1 MNHFKG
7 LMAAPFTPFDAK
19 GKLNLEV
26 IPSYVNR
33 LIEDGL
39 KGIFVCGSNGEG
51 PNMTSEERM
60 TVAESFKK
68 AAGSCIQVYV
78 HVGHSS
84 IRESQRLA
92 EHAMAIGA
100 DAISSVA
107 AFYFKPGNVK
117 TLVDALAEIASA
129 APAVPFYYY
138 NIPHLTGVN
147 LDMVEFLQRAEKIS
161 NLKGIKYTATT
172 LWEYQLCLNEAKGKF
187 DILFGLDEMLLPA
200 LAVGAKGAI
209 GSTYTFAAP
218 LYLEVIE
225 AFEEGN
231 LSMARSKMLYLV
243 QMVKILLKFPPIPA
257 QKSIMKRSGL
267 DLGPCRLPLATLTPG
282 EENDLYEQLDTI
294 GFFDKLRNMTRSS
307 EGRAKIIQGNES
319 HF

>member
-1 MNHFKG
+1 MNHFRG
-7 LMAAPFTPFDAK
+7 LMAAPFTPFDGK
-19 GKLNLEV
+19 GELNLEV
-26 IPSYVNR
+26 IPSYVDK
-33 LIEDGL
+33 LIADGL

-51 PNMTSEERM
+51 PNMTTEERM

-68 AAGSCIQVYV
+68 AVGSRIQVYV

-92 EHAMAIGA
+92 EHAMDIGA

-117 TLVDALAEIASA
+117 MLVDALADIASA
-129 APAVPFYYY
+129 APSVPFYYY
-138 NIPHLTGVN
+138 NIPHLTGIN
-147 LDMVEFLQRAEKIS
+147 LDMIDLLQRADKKIA

-200 LAVGAKGAI
+200 LVVGAKGAI

-225 AFEEGN
+225 AFENGN
-231 LSMARSKMLYLV
+231 LVAARSKMLYLV
-243 QMVKILLKFPPIPA
+243 EMVKILLKFPPIPA
-257 QKSIMKRSGL
+257 QKSIMKRCGL
-267 DLGPCRLPLATLTPG
+267 DLGACRLPLATLSR
-282 EENDLYEQLDTI
+282 EEETSLCAQLDSL
-294 GFFDKLRNMTRSS
+294 GFFEKLQALSKAS
-307 EGRAKIIQGNES
+307 AAI
-319 HF
+319 